1 MSEWKTYKLSD
12 LINVKH
18 GFAFKGEYFS
28 DEPTSDILL
37 SPGNFKIGGGFKS
50 DKFKYYK
57 GDFPKD
63 YILKEGDIIIT
74 MTDLSKAGDTLGYSA
89 KIPPH
94 NGINYLHNQRLGLV
108 QFKNNDVD
116 PDFLYWILRTQ
127 PYQYYIVGSATGST
141 VKHTSPTRICS
152 YEFEAPEDKAKQ
164 QEIAQ
169 ILSSLDDKIEL
180 NLQMNQTLE
189 AMAQALFK
197 EWFVNFNFPSSEPLI
212 NDDLLD
218 DLDLKNKKSGKSF
231 NQKNHSSDNLPKGWR
246 MGKVKEMYKTTSGGT
261 PSRAKEEY
269 YVNGTINWVKSKELN
284 GSFIFDTEEK
294 ITVDAVKNS
303 SAKLIPKHSVLVAM
317 YGATV
322 GEYAITTRDTT
333 CNQAICAVIED
344 GSYPFTYFF
353 EYFKINKNNII
364 GQASGSAQ
372 QNISQALIQQLD
384 ILIPP
389 IEVVKKYHSVVESMF
404 VKMEDNLLQIQ
415 TLTQTRDTLL
425 PKLMSGA
432 LQVKN

>member
-1 MSEWKTYKLSD
+1 MPTLSFGANATRLKILVNSKWLLNMSEWKTYKLGD
-12 LINVKH
+12 LVTFQRGHDLTRTQMQKGTYPVAGSNGVIGFHNEFTTKAPGITIGRSGNIGNVY
-18 GFAFKGEYFS
+18 YF
-28 DEPTSDILL
+28 ET
-37 SPGNFKIGGGFKS
+37 
-50 DKFKYYK
+50 
-57 GDFPKD
+57 DFWAHNTTL
-63 YILKEGDIIIT
+63 YIKE
-74 MTDLSKAGDTLGYSA
+74 
-89 KIPPH
+89 
-94 NGINYLHNQRLGLV
+94 
-108 QFKNNDVD
+108 FKNCD
-116 PDFLYWILRTQ
+116 PKFI
-127 PYQYYIVGSATGST
+127 YYLLQTMNFGGHNSGSAVPSLNRNYIHPIE
-141 VKHTSPTRICS
+141 VKAPDLPTQR
-152 YEFEAPEDKAKQ
+152 Q
-164 QEIAQ
+164 IAS
-169 ILSSLDDKIEL
+169 ILSSLDDKIEI

-189 AMAQALFK
+189 AMAQAIFK
-197 EWFVNFNFPSSEPLI
+197 EWFVNFNFPGFDGELV
-212 NDDLLD
+212 D
-218 DLDLKNKKSGKSF
+218 G
-231 NQKNHSSDNLPKGWR
+231 LPKGWK

-269 YVNGTINWVKSKELN
+269 YENGTINWVKSKELN

-404 VKMEDNLLQIQ
+404 IKMENNLLQIQ
-415 TLTQTRDTLL
+415 SLTQIRDNLL
-425 PKLMSGA
+425 PKLMSGKIR
-432 LQVKN
+432 LNRD